1 MTDEETELEQHLQEA
16 AETSAV
22 VSKLHRHMID
32 FLRDKVAKF
41 RDNEPDAVDTL
52 RDPIAKD
59 EIADLYESLMTEL
72 DDSKQWDEQD
82 VLEAAALYLLM
93 ALGMTDEE
101 TEEQDEDDDDE
112 EPEEE
117 DPEDEKE
124 NDGTKGGDDD

>member
-72 DDSKQWDEQD
+72 DDSKNWDEQD
-82 VLEAAALYLLM
+82 VLEAAALYVLM

-101 TEEQDEDDDDE
+101 TEDEDDE
-112 EPEEE
+112 EPE
-117 DPEDEKE
+117 DGKDETPTDSKDN
-124 NDGTKGGDDD
+124 NDD